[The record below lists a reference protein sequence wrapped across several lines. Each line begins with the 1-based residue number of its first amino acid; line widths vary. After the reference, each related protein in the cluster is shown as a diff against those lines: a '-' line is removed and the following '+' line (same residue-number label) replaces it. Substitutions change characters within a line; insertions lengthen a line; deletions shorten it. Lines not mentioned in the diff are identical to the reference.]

1 LNREREGA
9 MKKGKGKT
17 GSKRAVKS
25 AKRAKAKGKAPTRRG
40 NRPVRTSGDVGEP
53 AGTMEFL
60 EERLAHTESTPLLT
74 GGDLDADW
82 QRAGSSG
89 EEAEGGS
96 GAPPYQVIGEEIGR
110 ALGVEQGATSPVL
123 SSAEILRDRDRRRWE
138 LERRAER
145 GSRPR

>member
-1 LNREREGA
+1 

-17 GSKRAVKS
+17 GTKRVAKS
-25 AKRAKAKGKAPTRRG
+25 AKRTKAKGKAPARRS
-40 NRPVRTSGDVGEP
+40 NRPRRKSGGAGEP
-53 AGTMEFL
+53 SGTIELL

-89 EEAEGGS
+89 EEAVGGS
-96 GAPPYQVIGEEIGR
+96 VSTPDQDIVDDLGR
-110 ALGVEQGATSPVL
+110 ALGVEQEATAPVVT
-123 SSAEILRDRDRRRWE
+123 SAEILRDRDRRRWE

-145 GSRPR
+145 GRRSR